1 MNIYCGSLSD
11 DVTEDDL
18 RTAFTEY
25 GQVDTARVIMDRYS
39 GRSRGFG
46 FVEMANDTE
55 AETAIQALNG
65 KDLKGRTIVVNQ
77 AKPREERGGPRF

>member
-25 GQVDTARVIMDRYS
+25 GQVDAARVIMGRYS

-46 FVEMANDTE
+46 FVEMANQSE
-55 AETAIQALNG
+55 AEAAIQGLNPTFPYG
-65 KDLKGRTIVVNQ
+65 
-77 AKPREERGGPRF
+77 